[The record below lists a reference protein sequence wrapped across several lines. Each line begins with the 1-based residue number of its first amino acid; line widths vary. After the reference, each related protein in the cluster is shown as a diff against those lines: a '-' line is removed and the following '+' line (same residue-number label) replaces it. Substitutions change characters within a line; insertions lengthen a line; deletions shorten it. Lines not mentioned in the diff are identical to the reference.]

1 MSFLGMGTL
10 EILVIVFIAFIF
22 LGPERMVEA
31 ARFLGK
37 AVREVRRM
45 ASELPEVSL
54 DEDEAQQSQKPAV
67 QRGKS
72 PGKDPLRPSAS
83 SSADP
88 SADGPVTFQPASSNG
103 SQEKLNNLPK
113 EK

>member
-22 LGPERMVEA
+22 LGPERMVDA

-45 ASELPEVSL
+45 AAELPEVSL
-54 DEDEAQQSQKPAV
+54 EEDEVQQSQKPAA
-67 QRGKS
+67 QHFEG
-72 PGKDPLRPSAS
+72 PGEEPTRPSDS
-83 SSADP
+83 PTDGP
-88 SADGPVTFQPASSNG
+88 SADGPVSFQPASGNG
-103 SQEKLNNLPK
+103 SQEKLKFKK
-113 EK
+113 EQP